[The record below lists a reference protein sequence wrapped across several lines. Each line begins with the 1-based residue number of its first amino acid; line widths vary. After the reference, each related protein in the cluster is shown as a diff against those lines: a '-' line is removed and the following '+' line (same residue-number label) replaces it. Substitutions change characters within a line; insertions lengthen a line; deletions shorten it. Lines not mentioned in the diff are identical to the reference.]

1 MNLQPLIADNID
13 ELLAK
18 IVEFTLARRNT
29 LIQNIQNVYTLRFSP
44 KDLPISEFCEVLN
57 YALAEHIQSRRLV
70 LRDTQNIEFGLNGSM
85 KATPVVDE
93 HAKKL
98 LKKNPDKYL
107 GLQLRKLL
115 EASLNKKVA
124 EELLKQKHQVTQIPK
139 ERITKKPK
147 RLPMYRDKTQF

>member
-18 IVEFTLARRNT
+18 IVEFTQARRDT
-29 LIQNIQNVYTLRFSP
+29 LVQNIQNVHTLSFSP

-85 KATPVVDE
+85 KTTPVVDE
-93 HAKKL
+93 NAKKIR
-98 LKKNPDKYL
+98 KKNPDKYL

-124 EELLKQKHQVTQIPK
+124 EELLKQKHQLVQTPK

-147 RLPMYRDKTQF
+147 RLPMYRNKTHF

>member
-18 IVEFTLARRNT
+18 IVEFTKARRDT
-29 LIQNIQNVYTLRFSP
+29 LVQNIQNVHTIKFSP

-85 KATPVVDE
+85 KTTPINDE

-107 GLQLRKLL
+107 GLQLKKLL
-115 EASLNKKVA
+115 ETSLNKKVA
-124 EELLKQKHQVTQIPK
+124 EELLKQKHQVIQISK

-147 RLPMYRDKTQF
+147 RLPIHWDKTQF